1 MPTTALLIIIICPI
15 IAIGAFILAYRRNKK
30 STKDKR
36 IKWSIIWVF
45 IWLCFMLLLSLI
57 ENLYCKDG
65 SFVSVFVR
73 HLTAPTNIAVLLS
86 TSIFAIIVNI
96 IWGDKWDKKRQDKKN
111 SRNIS

>member
-1 MPTTALLIIIICPI
+1 MPTTALLIIIIGPI
-15 IAIGAFILAYRRNKK
+15 IAIGAFILVYRRNKK

-36 IKWSIIWVF
+36 IKWSIICFF
-45 IWLCFMLLLSLI
+45 IWLCFMLLFSLI

-73 HLTAPTNIAVLLS
+73 HLSSP
-86 TSIFAIIVNI
+86 TSIGFLFCTSILVVIDI